1 MAYFFYIRRAGE
13 EGPERPKYYKEENAL
28 RNYAYENDLIYDEFH
43 VRREGWEEREYLK
56 QGYDVQPGKEKNEWK
71 RLERDVHDGDT
82 IVMKDLSC
90 FPFKANEVFEKYME
104 IYDRDVELVFL
115 DNPSLCTENIKK
127 LILKAIDSRII
138 EGESVRDAVRFNVY
152 AAISNI
158 EQAHAEHGEKI
169 KGAVAISEK
178 KSGRKE
184 GKFDKLTP
192 ELERD
197 IIYFLETGQGH
208 KVDIMIEHNIS
219 RNTLKAYM
227 DYIMKHSEKF
237 RFGDKQENKEGED
250 GDGK

>member
-28 RNYAYENDLIYDEFH
+28 RNYAYENDIDYDDFH
-43 VRREGWEEREYLK
+43 VRKEGWEKRELMK
-56 QGYDVQPGKEKNEWK
+56 KGLDVQTDNEKKEWEH
-71 RLERDVHDGDT
+71 LELDVQDGDI

-90 FPFKANEVFEKYME
+90 FPFEGNEVFEKYME
-104 IYDRDVELVFL
+104 IYDRGVELVFL
-115 DNPSLCTENIKK
+115 DNPSLCTEVIRG
-127 LILKAIDSRII
+127 LLLKALDNGII
-138 EGESVRDAVRFNVY
+138 ESESVKDAVRFNIY
-152 AAISNI
+152 STISNI
-158 EQAHAEHGEKI
+158 EREHVERGNKI
-169 KGAVAISEK
+169 KGAVATSDK

-192 ELERD
+192 ELEND
-197 IIYFLETGQGH
+197 IICYLETGQGH